1 MAFVIWSRRTVSH
14 QRVRFVEARTVRTM
28 VIVAVVAM
36 ILAALALGIAIG
48 AAMGN
53 THGAEEKAQAERRS
67 YEIDELGKIS
77 ATLTHLEPRVG
88 QLVTQVNELQDFEVQ
103 LKASRRAADRPD
115 IHIVPPLPEN
125 DDELPLDSAGGPAL
139 APRLAPG
146 NSAASSHPNV
156 SEPASEP
163 APASTAEGGPALPA
177 RLCDAQRAAQTGSAP
192 QRLRRTQSALDC
204 LDATLGKLDD
214 VVLAHYASYMAF
226 PGRQPAPGAR
236 FGSPF
241 GNRIDPFNQHLS
253 FHPGMDLVAPAGTP
267 IYASAGGRVILAGPH
282 GGYGNAID
290 IQHSTGVVTRYGHT
304 SKIFVAVGDLVMPG
318 QKIGEIGSTGRS
330 TGPHLHFEVIIDGTQ
345 VNPKHYLALFKPN
358 PHAAS

>member
-28 VIVAVVAM
+28 VIIAVIAM

-53 THGAEEKAQAERRS
+53 THAAGEKAQAERRS

-77 ATLTHLEPRVG
+77 ATLTRIEPRVG
-88 QLVTQVNELQDFEVQ
+88 QLVTQVNELQDFEAQ
-103 LKASRRAADRPD
+103 LKASRRAADHPD
-115 IHIVPPLPEN
+115 IHVVPPLPDSE
-125 DDELPLDSAGGPAL
+125 DESPLDGAGGPLLPPRRSPDSAHSK
-139 APRLAPG
+139 APPF
-146 NSAASSHPNV
+146 
-156 SEPASEP
+156 
-163 APASTAEGGPALPA
+163 APASVAKTAEGGPALPA
-177 RLCDAQRAAQTGSAP
+177 RLCDAQSAAQNGSAP
-192 QRLRRTQSALDC
+192 QRLRRTQIALDC
-204 LDATLGKLDD
+204 LDSTLNQLDD
-214 VVLAHYASYMAF
+214 AVFAHYASYMAF

-253 FHPGMDLVAPAGTP
+253 FHPGMDLVAPSGTP
-267 IYASAGGRVILAGPH
+267 IFSSAGGRVIQAGPH

-304 SKIFVAVGDLVMPG
+304 SKIFVKVGDLVMPG

-345 VNPKHYLALFKPN
+345 VNPKHYLALFKPTT
-358 PHAAS
+358 HAAS

>member
-1 MAFVIWSRRTVSH
+1 LRAFYLACARVASGALMAFVIWSRRTMSN

-28 VIVAVVAM
+28 VIIAVIAM

-53 THGAEEKAQAERRS
+53 THAAEEKAQTERRS

-77 ATLTHLEPRVG
+77 ATLTQLEPRVG
-88 QLVTQVNELQDFEVQ
+88 ELVSQVNELQDFEVQ

-115 IHIVPPLPEN
+115 IHLVPPLPDN
-125 DDELPLDSAGGPAL
+125 DDESPLDSAGGPAL
-139 APRLAPG
+139 PPRPP
-146 NSAASSHPNV
+146 ASSVDH
-156 SEPASEP
+156 A
-163 APASTAEGGPALPA
+163 AEGGPSLPP
-177 RLCDAQRAAQTGSAP
+177 RLCDAERAAKSGSAP

-214 VVLAHYASYMAF
+214 AVLAHYASYMAF

-253 FHPGMDLVAPAGTP
+253 FHPGMDLVAPTGTP

-290 IQHSTGVVTRYGHT
+290 IQHSTGMVTRYGHT
-304 SKIFVAVGDLVMPG
+304 SKIFVKAGDLVMPG

-330 TGPHLHFEVIIDGTQ
+330 TGPHLHFEVIVDGTQ
-345 VNPKHYLALFKPN
+345 VNPKHYLALFKLKS
-358 PHAAS
+358 HAAS